1 MKITRMGID
10 LAKQIFQVHGV
21 DAQGRQ
27 VLRRQLRRHQ
37 VLAFFANLPP
47 CLIGMEA
54 CASSHYW
61 ARKLG
66 EQDHQVRL
74 IAPQFVK
81 PYVKG
86 NKNDANDAE
95 AICEAVGRPNM
106 RFVAVKSV
114 AQQDMQALH
123 RVRTELVRQRT
134 AKVNQIR
141 GLLGEYG
148 IVIAQ
153 RVTQLRRAL
162 PVLIEDAEAVFSE
175 PFRWLL
181 EGLREDLVYL
191 DERVQTLD
199 GRIARLATED
209 EAARRLLRLR
219 GVGPITATALVASL
233 GDGRQFKRAR
243 DVSAWVGLVP
253 GQYSSGGKQ
262 RLLGISKRG
271 DAYLRTLLIH
281 GARAV
286 LRYSADK
293 NDPLSRWVQRLCAR
307 RNKNIAAVALA
318 NKTMRMAWAL
328 LSRGVEYEPMPG
340 TAPQAVAA

>member
-1 MKITRMGID
+1 MKITRIGLD
-10 LAKQIFQVHGV
+10 LAKAVFQVHGV
-21 DAQGRQ
+21 DAHEKA

-37 VLAFFANLPP
+37 MHDFFRNLAP

-61 ARKLG
+61 ARTLMG
-66 EQDHQVRL
+66 MGHTVRL

-95 AICEAVGRPNM
+95 GICEAVGRPNM
-106 RFVAVKSV
+106 RFVPVKTIE
-114 AQQDMQALH
+114 QQDIQALH
-123 RVRTELVRQRT
+123 RIRSELVHQRT

-148 IVIAQ
+148 IIVAQ
-153 RVTQLRRAL
+153 RITSLRRAL
-162 PVLIEDAEAVFSE
+162 PEILEDGDNGLTGS
-175 PFRWLL
+175 FRTLL
-181 EGLREDLVYL
+181 HGLREDLVNL
-191 DERVQTLD
+191 DA
-199 GRIARLATED
+199 RITSQDQAIQKLANEHSD
-209 EAARRLLRLR
+209 ARRLLRLR

-233 GDGRQFKRAR
+233 GDGRMFQRGREA
-243 DVSAWVGLVP
+243 SAWVGVVP
-253 GQYSSGGKQ
+253 GQHSSGGKDN
-262 RLLGISKRG
+262 LLGISKRG

-286 LRYSADK
+286 VKTAKDK
-293 NDPLSRWVQRLCAR
+293 DDRLSCWIQGLCSR

-318 NKTMRMAWAL
+318 NKTLRMAWAIL
-328 LSRGVEYEPMPG
+328 TSGEDYRSPEDLADAQPG
-340 TAPQAVAA
+340 